1 MLYGSSVLNILRGL
15 AHFGTVISG
24 ECDKGQF
31 NSSTSKCNFLVPSHN
46 VIQNRC
52 EGYSKKIDPGINESS
67 LDICEELST
76 THGKQFNLSFDGMLI
91 AQGSKSISNGDV
103 NFWEIK
109 KPVSIFK
116 SQKCLE
122 FKLKSAEELEIQ
134 ITEDNIPSQRYKIK
148 QLLF

>member
-1 MLYGSSVLNILRGL
+1 MNILRGS
-15 AHFGTVISG
+15 AHSGTVKCG

-31 NSSTSKCNFLVPSHN
+31 NPSTSKCNFPVCSHN

-52 EGYSKKIDPGINESS
+52 EGYSKKIDPGIVKSS

-76 THGKQFNLSFDGMLI
+76 THGKQFNLSFNGMLI
-91 AQGSKSISNGDV
+91 AQGSKDISDGDV
-103 NFWEIK
+103 NLWGIE
-109 KPVSIFK
+109 KPVSVSK

-122 FKLKSAEELEIQ
+122 FELKLAEELEIQ

-148 QLLF
+148 WLLF